1 MSIEAS
7 TSVDPFARTCQAAH
21 LLGWVCE
28 HVNQNPSSEDADL
41 HFQEAFTISNALRA
55 LITMLSAESDQKPRT
70 QRHQLFAARGLA
82 YAALNTLYDV
92 HSCIEPDNI
101 ETIGGNRGL
110 RLDLQQSAIEGFKQV
125 IGEISELASEIEE
138 YYEREERR
146 LVPIMALFCLYSA
159 AGTYGW
165 YFRENTDPKYSVG
178 FENLRRVLS
187 RSKWRVAGKPPK
199 VLSETAQATLIGS
212 QY

>member
-1 MSIEAS
+1 
-7 TSVDPFARTCQAAH
+7 
-21 LLGWVCE
+21 
-28 HVNQNPSSEDADL
+28 
-41 HFQEAFTISNALRA
+41 
-55 LITMLSAESDQKPRT
+55 MLSAESDQKPRA